1 MNRKC
6 LLIFLF
12 SLSSFNSCAGFDDI
26 CLIPNLDLTTIKVE
40 LGEKGCEKNDILY
53 VMSEKQT
60 DLPFIMANYCM
71 YRNHEIT
78 QNVTQEVS
86 IVYHLTCVFRGEG
99 RKFRN

>member
-1 MNRKC
+1 MKK
-6 LLIFLF
+6 LFYLIFFL
-12 SLSSFNSCAGFDDI
+12 SFNTWAGFDDI
-26 CLIPNLDLTTIKVE
+26 CLIPNLDLTTIKME
-40 LGEKGCEKNDILY
+40 LNDKGCERNDILY

-60 DLPFIMANYCM
+60 DLPFMMANYCV